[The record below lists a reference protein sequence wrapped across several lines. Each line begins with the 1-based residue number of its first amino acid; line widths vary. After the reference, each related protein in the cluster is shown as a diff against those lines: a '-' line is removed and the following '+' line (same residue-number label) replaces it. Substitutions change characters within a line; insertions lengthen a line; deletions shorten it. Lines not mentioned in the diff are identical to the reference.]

1 MLTSKHLELKMAAS
15 HKEWLSQV
23 NDFSS
28 CVCIY
33 VCAATALASSNGPL
47 LLLLFCCSPGSDSP
61 LLYLLIS
68 RVILL

>member
-1 MLTSKHLELKMAAS
+1 MAAS
-15 HKEWLSQV
+15 HKIVIKV

-33 VCAATALASSNGPL
+33 VCAATGLASSSGPL
-47 LLLLFCCSPGSDSP
+47 LLLLFCYGPGSGSP

-68 RVILL
+68 RKSYSYNHLTLL